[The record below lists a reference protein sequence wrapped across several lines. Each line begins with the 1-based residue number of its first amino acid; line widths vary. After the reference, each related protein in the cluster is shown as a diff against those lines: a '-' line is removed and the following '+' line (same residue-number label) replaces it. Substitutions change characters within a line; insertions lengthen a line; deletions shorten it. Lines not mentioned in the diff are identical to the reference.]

1 MFMALIRFK
10 TPPII
15 SFGSSSIMEGLMDG
29 WTTTLFMVV
38 DKYDLADDMNNQRR
52 MARGSRGHWSQP
64 VGHERS

>member
-29 WTTTLFMVV
+29 WTKTLFMMV
-38 DKYDLADDMNNQRR
+38 DKYDLADDLNNQRR
-52 MARGSRGHWSQP
+52 LARGSRGRWSEP
-64 VGHERS
+64 VGQEDA